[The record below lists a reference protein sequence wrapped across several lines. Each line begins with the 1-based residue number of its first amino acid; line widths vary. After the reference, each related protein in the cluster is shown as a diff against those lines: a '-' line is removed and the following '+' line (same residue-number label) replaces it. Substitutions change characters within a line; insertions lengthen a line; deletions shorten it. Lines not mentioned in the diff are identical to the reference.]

1 MFTYDV
7 MTEQEAMQ
15 ERFQLMKDGEYD
27 AVIVKSEDKISQNS
41 GNPMM
46 DMTLDVYDENGKPHT
61 VRDFLVFTKTM
72 MWKAIHCADS
82 AGLTKEYEEKKFC
95 STLVEG
101 HRVRVKVT
109 TEIGGEIPQ
118 DKLKGKPFGSRYP
131 DKNKVE
137 DYVKKED
144 QKRLAS
150 APLAAEDDPFAEEQ
164 IPF

>member
-1 MFTYDV
+1 MFNYEV
-7 MTEQEAMQ
+7 MSEQEAMQ

-27 AVIVKSEDKISQNS
+27 AVIVKSEDKVSANS

-46 DMTLDVYDENGKPHT
+46 DMTLEVYDENGKAHS
-61 VRDFLVFTKTM
+61 VRDFLVFTKNM

-82 AGLTKEYEEKKFC
+82 AGLQKEYEEKKFC
-95 STLVEG
+95 SELIQGAT
-101 HRVRVKVT
+101 VRVKII

-118 DKLKGKPFGSRYP
+118 DKLKGKPLGSRYP

-144 QKRLAS
+144 QK
-150 APLAAEDDPFAEEQ
+150 PLSSKPIENDLFDDSQ